1 MQAKSLL
8 LGLKEVEGSHS
19 GENIAACC
27 LPVIG
32 DFELEGKI
40 GYFVSDNVGSNDL
53 AVDAFCKELKLKNS
67 KTRCLRCL
75 GHVINLAAKAFLF
88 GKEEKCFDFEVS
100 ELRKMKLAECQ
111 ALELLVFWRKKGP
124 IRKLHNLINWIRNT
138 PQRRQAFKKITIQEA
153 EVQEGM
159 SSFSAVK
166 LILIS

>member
-1 MQAKSLL
+1 LQAKSLL

-53 AVDAFCKELKLKNS
+53 AVDAFCRELKLKNS
-67 KTRCLRCL
+67 KARRLRCL

-88 GKEEKCFDFEVS
+88 GKEEECFDFEVS
-100 ELRKMKLAECQ
+100 ELESCGAPSPRITGVLAKERSYRKATQFDKLD
-111 ALELLVFWRKKGP
+111 
-124 IRKLHNLINWIRNT
+124 
-138 PQRRQAFKKITIQEA
+138 PQHPTKTSGI
-153 EVQEGM
+153 
-159 SSFSAVK
+159 
-166 LILIS
+166 